1 MVLSDKDFELLS
13 RFLKSLGIEDPSDFD
28 MKIDSIVKSSFD
40 KNYLTITLR
49 KDTPWNYSLV
59 EKFMV
64 GLNSLTSY
72 KAKVIFI
79 YDCPTYGKELKDL
92 IIDWYFNSTHKKEN
106 FELFIPLSGDDKTI
120 NIVFNSKQEENEFN
134 QRYLKDLKDFLTSI
148 SYNFDISLK
157 NNEIKEELKDEEPIE
172 TNKEVK
178 FEEEKSEVE
187 KEIRSE
193 LADLSANY
201 EKMINER
208 KNKDL
213 FKKGGYEPL
222 KIIQIDSNSEAVDV
236 NGRIFEITFRESR
249 NGKTIAH
256 IGLDDGDTIYC
267 TAISNEKSLKKED
280 LLNLKANQ
288 NVRIKGRISTDKYS
302 NDLII
307 MVHYFYPLP
316 DTPLRDDNA
325 IEKRVELH
333 LHTKMSD
340 FDGATFFEDYV
351 KLAKHMGH
359 KAIALTDHGNVQA
372 FPNAQEV
379 AKKQGMKVIYGSEL
393 YVIKDKFDVTIN
405 PIDIPLNSASFV
417 CFDTETTGLNSR
429 FNKMMEFGAVKIIN
443 GMVTD
448 RIDILINP
456 EVPIPENIQKI
467 TNITDEMVKDKPT
480 IKEVLPEILKFIG
493 DSILVAHN
501 LEFDYGYL
509 NEAMKENGY
518 GELKSPAIDT
528 LKLAWYLFQD
538 KRRFNLGSLCKY
550 YDIPYETHDGDEDN
564 VEDFIEESIDKH
576 AAHRADYDAKVL
588 SEVWLNMRGT
598 LTKNNTSIN
607 LLDLTKLEM
616 SQEFIR
622 NYRDSCHI
630 TALVKND
637 KGVKELYEL
646 ISDSHIN
653 HMGYNPYTTESFL
666 ESHRADLLIGS
677 ACLNGEV
684 FKCAMKSDYNN
695 NLRNAIKKFDF
706 IEIQPPENYRYLV
719 EIEEIP
725 SMDDVKTIIKDIIRI
740 AKEENKL
747 ICVTGDVHY
756 LNPSDKV
763 YRDVIISASQ
773 IGGKFHP
780 LFSGKRANKKS
791 RVFANPD
798 QHYRTTE
805 EMFEAFDFLN
815 KDEAKEYI
823 VTNTSKISD
832 MCESIVPVKTDTYT
846 PTIEGCD
853 EKLKD
858 LVYKNAHK
866 LYGDP
871 LPKLIEDRI
880 DSELKGILNNGYG
893 VIYWIAHLLVK
904 KANDDGYIVGS
915 RGSVG
920 SSIVATLSEITEVNP
935 LPPHYRCPKCKHV
948 EFYDDANMSGYD
960 LPIKKCPECGE
971 TMISDGQS
979 IPFETFL
986 GFDADKT
993 PDIDL
998 NFPTDYQSTAH
1009 EYTKVFL
1016 GANNVYRAGTISTVQ
1031 YKTAFGLVRKY
1042 YEDYLHYTKEEI
1054 DTKVKNSKIASIAYG
1069 CVEIK
1074 RTTGQHP
1081 AGIVVVP
1088 NGYDIN
1094 DFTPIQYPADD
1105 VTAAWKTTHFDFTS
1119 MHDTLLKLDI
1129 LGHVDP
1135 QALKMLTD
1143 LTGVDIKSIPLAEP
1157 KVLSLFT
1164 TDDALNLRHQ
1174 YLSPDNGALGL
1185 PEFGTNFVRKVLR
1198 DAMPKTFQDLVIIS
1212 GLTHGTNVWNGNAED
1227 LIKNKVA
1234 NLKGVIGCR
1243 DDIMVYL
1250 ISKGIEK
1257 HNAFVIMETVRKKGK
1272 HLSPA
1277 QIQDMLAHNIPQYY
1291 IDSCEKIE
1299 YLFPKGHA
1307 TAYVM
1312 MALRVAYFKVYYPL
1326 EYYACFFTLRCDAY
1340 DISSMCNGIDRC
1352 YNKLQEL
1359 NEKRESKIDFKEKDS
1374 ALIDTLDVVLEM
1386 YERGYKIEPISI
1398 EKSDATKFIVDKENN
1413 ALIPPFKVLDG
1424 MGETNCLEI
1433 IKARNERPFSSRD
1446 DLMKRAGI
1454 ADKVMKELDRMHCL
1468 DKLND
1473 TDQISLFDFNF

>member
-1 MVLSDKDFELLS
+1 MVLSDKDFALLS
-13 RFLKSLGIEDPSDFD
+13 RFLKSLGIEETSDFD
-28 MKIDSIVKSSFD
+28 MKIDKIVKSSYD
-40 KNYLTITLR
+40 KNYLTITFK
-49 KDTPWNYSLV
+49 KDTPWNYYLV
-59 EKFMV
+59 EKFMN
-64 GLNSLTSY
+64 GLNSLTAY
-72 KAKVIFI
+72 KADIIFI
-79 YDCPTYGKELKDL
+79 YDCPIYGLELKEL
-92 IIDWYFNSTHKKEN
+92 ISDWYFNYSHKKEN
-106 FELFIPLSGDDKTI
+106 FEIFVPLDENDKTI
-120 NIVFNSKQEENEFN
+120 NFVFDSINDEKEFN
-134 QRYLKDLKDFLTSI
+134 EKYLKDLKDFLSSI
-148 SYNFDISLK
+148 SYNFEINSK
-157 NNEIKEELKDEEPIE
+157 NKEIQIEEKIETLAPTNKDEQ
-172 TNKEVK
+172 
-178 FEEEKSEVE
+178 FEEEKKITEE
-187 KEIRSE
+187 EIESE
-193 LADLSANY
+193 LKNNY
-201 EKMINER
+201 ERMVQER
-208 KNKDL
+208 KNRNL
-213 FKKGGYEPL
+213 FKKGDYQPY
-222 KIIQIDSNSEAVDV
+222 KIIQIDSNSEAVDI
-236 NGRIFEITFRESR
+236 NGRIFEIDYRESKT
-249 NGKTIAH
+249 GKTIAK
-256 IGLDDGDTIYC
+256 IGIDDGDTIYC
-267 TAISNEKSLKKED
+267 TAISNEKTLKKED
-280 LLNLKANQ
+280 LLNLKVGH
-288 NVRIKGRISTDKYS
+288 NVRIEGRVTIDKFS

-307 MVHYFYPLP
+307 MVHYIFPLP
-316 DTPLRDDNA
+316 ETEMRNDDEE
-325 IEKRVELH
+325 EKRVELH

-340 FDGATFFEDYV
+340 FDGVTFFEDYV

-359 KAIALTDHGNVQA
+359 KAIAITDHGNVQG
-372 FPNAQEV
+372 FPNAQEI
-379 AKKQGMKVIYGSEL
+379 AKKQDIKVLYGSEL
-393 YVIKDKFDVTIN
+393 YMIDDKFDITIN
-405 PIDIPLNSASFV
+405 PVDLALKDASFV

-443 GMVTD
+443 GMVAD

-456 EVPIPENIQKI
+456 EEPIPENIQKI
-467 TNITDEMVKDKPT
+467 TNITNEMVKDKPT
-480 IKEVLPEILKFIG
+480 IKEALPEILKFIG
-493 DSILVAHN
+493 DSVLVAHN

-509 NEAMKENGY
+509 NEAMKRNGY

-528 LKLAWYLFQD
+528 LKLAWYLFPE
-538 KRRFNLGSLCKY
+538 KRRFSLGSLCKY
-550 YDIPYETHDGDEDN
+550 YGVSYETHDEEDSEEEILGESGDEN
-564 VEDFIEESIDKH
+564 KH

-588 SEVWLNMRGT
+588 SEVWLNMRDT
-598 LTKNNTSIN
+598 ICKQNQNLN

-616 SQEFIR
+616 SQAFLK
-622 NYRDSCHI
+622 NYRDSNHVI
-630 TALVKND
+630 ALVKND
-637 KGVKELYEL
+637 DGVKQLYQI
-646 ISDSHIN
+646 ISDAHIN
-653 HMGYNPYTTESFL
+653 HMGYNSFTTESFL
-666 ESHRADLLIGS
+666 NSHRSNLLIGS

-684 FKCAMKSDYNN
+684 FKCAMKSDYNSH
-695 NLRNAIKKFDF
+695 LRKAIKKFDF
-706 IEIQPPENYRYLV
+706 IEIQPPENYSYLV
-719 EIEEIP
+719 DTEEIP
-725 SMDDVKTIIKDIIRI
+725 SMEDVKIILKDIIRI

-756 LNPSDKV
+756 ANPEDKV
-763 YRDVIISASQ
+763 YRDVMISASQ

-791 RVFANPD
+791 RVFDNPN
-798 QHYRTTE
+798 QHYRTTK
-805 EMFEAFDFLN
+805 EMYDAFDFLSN
-815 KDEAKEYI
+815 DEAKEYI
-823 VTNTSKISD
+823 VTNTNKIAD
-832 MCESIVPVKTDTYT
+832 MCERIVPVKTDTYT

-853 EKLKD
+853 DKLKN
-858 LVYKNAHK
+858 LVYENAHR

-880 DSELKGILNNGYG
+880 NSELKGILDNGYG

-920 SSIVATLSEITEVNP
+920 SSIVATFADITEVNP
-935 LPPHYRCPKCKHV
+935 LPPHYRCPHCKHV
-948 EFYDDANMSGYD
+948 EFSDDTNMSGYD
-960 LPIKKCPECGE
+960 LPKKKCPVCGE
-971 TMISDGQS
+971 IMVSDGQS

-1016 GANNVYRAGTISTVQ
+1016 GANNVYRAGTIGTMQ
-1031 YKTAFGLVRKY
+1031 FKTAYGLVRKY

-1054 DTKVKNSKIASIAYG
+1054 DTKVKKSKIASIAYG
-1069 CVEIK
+1069 CVEVK

-1105 VTAAWKTTHFDFTS
+1105 TTAAWKTTHFDFTS

-1135 QALKMLTD
+1135 QALKFLGD
-1143 LTGVDIKSIPLAEP
+1143 LTGVDIKTIPLADE

-1164 TDDALNLRHQ
+1164 RDDALNLRHQ
-1174 YLSPDNGALGL
+1174 YLEPDNGALGL

-1198 DAMPKTFQDLVIIS
+1198 DAQPKTFQDLVIIS

-1227 LIKNKVA
+1227 LIKNQVA

-1277 QIQDMLAHNIPQYY
+1277 QIQDMLDHDIPQYY

-1326 EYYACFFTLRCDAY
+1326 EYYASFFTLRCDAY
-1340 DISSMCNGIDRC
+1340 DINSMCNGIDRC
-1352 YNKLQEL
+1352 YNRLQEL
-1359 NEKRESKIDFKEKDS
+1359 KEKKAAKIDWKEKDD
-1374 ALIDTLDVVLEM
+1374 AIIDTLDVVLEM
-1386 YERGYKIEPISI
+1386 YERGYKIEPISL
-1398 EKSDATKFIVDKENN
+1398 EKSDPTKFIVDKENN

-1424 MGETNCLEI
+1424 MGESNCIWLTN
-1433 IKARNERPFSSRD
+1433 ARNERMFSSRE
-1446 DLMKRAGI
+1446 DLIKRGGI
-1454 ADKVMKELDRMHCL
+1454 SEKVLKDLERMHCL
-1468 DKLND
+1468 DKLSD

>member
-1 MVLSDKDFELLS
+1 MVLSDKEFELLS
-13 RFLKSLGIEDPSDFD
+13 RFLKSLGIEETSDFN
-28 MKIDSIVKSSFD
+28 MKIDQIVKSSYD
-40 KNYLTITLR
+40 KNFLTITFK
-49 KDTPWNYSLV
+49 KDKPWNYYLV
-59 EKFMV
+59 EKFMN
-64 GLNSLTSY
+64 GLNSLTAY
-72 KAKVIFI
+72 KAKVIFT
-79 YDCPTYGKELKDL
+79 YDCSIYGDDLKNL
-92 IIDWYFNSTHKKEN
+92 ILDWYFNSSHKKEN
-106 FELFIPLSGDDKTI
+106 FDVFVPLSEEDKTI
-120 NIVFNSKQEENEFN
+120 NFVFKTIAEKNEFN
-134 QRYLKDLKDFLTSI
+134 DKYLKDIKDFLSSI
-148 SYNFDISLK
+148 SYNFDIVLK
-157 NNEIKEELKDEEPIE
+157 DNEIKEEIKEEDFTP
-172 TNKEVK
+172 TNKEEQ
-178 FEEEKSEVE
+178 FEEEKKLTEE
-187 KEIRSE
+187 EIEDE
-193 LADLSANY
+193 LKNNY
-201 EKMINER
+201 QKMIEER
-208 KNKDL
+208 RNRNL
-213 FKKGGYEPL
+213 FKKGDYEPF
-222 KIIQIDSNSEAVDV
+222 KIVQIDSNSDAVDI
-236 NGRIFEITFRESR
+236 NGRIFEIDFKESKT
-249 NGKTIAH
+249 GKTIAR
-256 IGLDDGDTIYC
+256 IGVDDGDSIYC

-280 LLNLKANQ
+280 LFRLKVGQ
-288 NVRIKGRISTDKYS
+288 NIRVKGKITEDKFS
-302 NDLII
+302 KDIII
-307 MVHYFYPLP
+307 MVHYISELP
-316 DTPLRDDNA
+316 ETEMRDDNEE
-325 IEKRVELH
+325 EKRVELH

-340 FDGATFFEDYV
+340 FDGVTFFEDYV

-359 KAIALTDHGNVQA
+359 KAIAITDHGNVQG

-393 YVIKDKFDVTIN
+393 YVIKDKFDITIN
-405 PIDIPLNSASFV
+405 PKNIPLKDATFV

-429 FNKMMEFGAVKIIN
+429 FDKMMEFGAVKIIN
-443 GMVTD
+443 GMVAD

-456 EVPIPENIQKI
+456 GIPIPEKIQRI
-467 TNITDEMVKDKPT
+467 TNITNDMVKDKPT
-480 IKEVLPEILKFIG
+480 IKEALPEILKFIG

-509 NEAMKENGY
+509 NEAMKQNGY

-528 LKLAWYLFQD
+528 LKLAWYLFSE
-538 KRRFNLGSLCKY
+538 KRRFTLGALCRY
-550 YDIPYETHDGDEDN
+550 YDVSYETHDEEENNDDILDEIN
-564 VEDFIEESIDKH
+564 ENEKH

-588 SEVWLNMRGT
+588 SEVWLNMREAIS
-598 LTKNNTSIN
+598 KQFENIN
-607 LLDLTKLEM
+607 LLDLTRLDM
-616 SQEFIR
+616 SQSFLK
-622 NYRDSCHI
+622 NYRDSTHAI
-630 TALVKND
+630 ALVRND
-637 KGVKELYEL
+637 KGVKELYQI
-646 ISDSHIN
+646 ISDAHIN
-653 HMGYNPYTTESFL
+653 HMGNNSFTTESFL
-666 ESHRADLLIGS
+666 NSHRSDLLIGS
-677 ACLNGEV
+677 ACFNGEV
-684 FKCAMKSDYNN
+684 FKCAMKSDYND
-695 NLRNAIKKFDF
+695 NLRKAIRKFDF
-706 IEIQPPENYRYLV
+706 IEIQPLENYSYLV
-719 EIEEIP
+719 DTEEIP
-725 SMDDVKTIIKDIIRI
+725 SMEDVKTIIKDIIRV

-763 YRDVIISASQ
+763 YRDVMISASQ

-791 RVFANPD
+791 RVFENPN
-798 QHYRTTE
+798 QHYRSTS
-805 EMFEAFDFLN
+805 EMYEQFSFLS
-815 KDEAKEYI
+815 KEEAKEYI
-823 VTNTSKISD
+823 VTNTNKIAD

-858 LVYKNAHK
+858 LVYKNAHR

-880 DSELKGILNNGYG
+880 NSELKGILDNGYG

-920 SSIVATLSEITEVNP
+920 SSIVATFADITEVNP
-935 LPPHYRCPKCKHV
+935 LPPHYRCPHCKHV
-948 EFYDDANMSGYD
+948 EFSDDQNMSGYD
-960 LPIKKCPECGE
+960 LPKKKCPECGE
-971 TMISDGQS
+971 MMVSDGQS

-1016 GANNVYRAGTISTVQ
+1016 GANNVYRAGTIGTMQ
-1031 YKTAFGLVRKY
+1031 FKTAYGLVRKY

-1054 DTKVKNSKIASIAYG
+1054 DQKVKKSKIASIAYG
-1069 CVEIK
+1069 CVEVK

-1105 VTAAWKTTHFDFTS
+1105 TTAAWKTTHFDFTS

-1135 QALKMLTD
+1135 QALKFLGD
-1143 LTGVDIKSIPLAEP
+1143 LTGVDIKTIPLADE

-1164 TDDALNLRHQ
+1164 CDDALNLKHQ
-1174 YLSPDNGALGL
+1174 YLEPDNGALGL

-1198 DAMPKTFQDLVIIS
+1198 DAKPKTFQDLVIIS

-1227 LIKNKVA
+1227 LIKNQVA

-1277 QIQDMLAHNIPQYY
+1277 QIQDMLDHDVPQYY

-1326 EYYACFFTLRCDAY
+1326 EYYASFFTLRCDAY
-1340 DISSMCNGIDRC
+1340 DINAMSNGIDRC

-1359 NEKRESKIDFKEKDS
+1359 KERKASKVDWKEKDD

-1386 YERGYKIEPISI
+1386 YERGYKIEPINL
-1398 EKSDATKFIVDKENN
+1398 EKSDATRFIVDKENK

-1424 MGETNCLEI
+1424 MGESNCINLT
-1433 IKARNERPFSSRD
+1433 KARDERMFSSRE
-1446 DLMKRAGI
+1446 DLLKRGGI
-1454 ADKVMKELDRMHCL
+1454 SEKVLKDLDKMHCI

>member
-1 MVLSDKDFELLS
+1 MVLSDKEYGLLS
-13 RFLKSLGIEDPSDFD
+13 RFLKSLGIEETSDFD
-28 MKIDSIVKSSFD
+28 MKIDQIVKSSYD
-40 KNYLTITLR
+40 KNFLTITFK
-49 KDTPWNYSLV
+49 KDTPWNYYLV
-59 EKFMV
+59 EKFMS
-64 GLNSLTSY
+64 GLNSLTAY
-72 KAKVIFI
+72 KAKVIFT
-79 YDCPTYGKELKDL
+79 YDCPIYGNELKEL
-92 IIDWYFNSTHKKEN
+92 ISDWYFNCAHKKEN
-106 FELFIPLSGDDKTI
+106 FEIFVPLSEDDKTI
-120 NIVFNSKQEENEFN
+120 NFVFKTIAEENEFN
-134 QRYLKDLKDFLTSI
+134 DKYLRDIKDFLSSI
-148 SYNFDISLK
+148 SYNFDIVLK
-157 NNEIKEELKDEEPIE
+157 DNEIKEEAKEEDFVP
-172 TNKEVK
+172 TKKEEQ
-178 FEEEKSEVE
+178 FEEEKKLTEE
-187 KEIRSE
+187 EIEDE
-193 LADLSANY
+193 LKNNY
-201 EKMINER
+201 ERMIEER
-208 KNKDL
+208 RNRNL
-213 FKKGGYEPL
+213 FKKGDYEPY
-222 KIIQIDSNSEAVDV
+222 KIIQIDSNTDAVDI
-236 NGRIFEITFRESR
+236 NGRIFEIDFRESKTGR
-249 NGKTIAH
+249 TIAR

-280 LLNLKANQ
+280 LLRLKVNQ
-288 NVRIKGRISTDKYS
+288 NIRVKGKVTEDKF
-302 NDLII
+302 NKDIII
-307 MVHYFYPLP
+307 MVHYISELP
-316 DTPLRDDNA
+316 DNEMRSDNEE
-325 IEKRVELH
+325 EKRVELH

-340 FDGATFFEDYV
+340 FDGVTFFEDYV

-359 KAIALTDHGNVQA
+359 KAIAITDHGNVQG
-372 FPNAQEV
+372 FPNAQEI

-393 YVIKDKFDVTIN
+393 YVIKDKFDITIN
-405 PIDIPLNSASFV
+405 PKDIPLKDASFV

-443 GMVTD
+443 GMVAD

-467 TNITDEMVKDKPT
+467 TNITNEMVKDKPT
-480 IKEVLPEILKFIG
+480 IKEALPEILKFIG

-509 NEAMKENGY
+509 NEAMKQNGY

-528 LKLAWYLFQD
+528 LKLAWYLFPE
-538 KRRFNLGSLCKY
+538 KRRFKLGALCKY
-550 YDIPYETHDGDEDN
+550 YDVEYETHDEDDN
-564 VEDFIEESIDKH
+564 EDFLEENSGEDKH

-588 SEVWLNMRGT
+588 SEVWLNMRDT
-598 LTKNNTSIN
+598 ISKQFENIN

-616 SQEFIR
+616 SQPFLR
-622 NYRDSCHI
+622 NYRDSNHVI
-630 TALVKND
+630 ALIRND
-637 KGVKELYEL
+637 KGVKELYEI

-653 HMGYNPYTTESFL
+653 YMGYNSFTTESFL
-666 ESHRADLLIGS
+666 NSHRSDLLIGS
-677 ACLNGEV
+677 ACFNGEV
-684 FKCAMKSDYNN
+684 FKCAMKSDYSN

-706 IEIQPPENYRYLV
+706 IEIQPPENYSYLV
-719 EIEEIP
+719 DTEEIP
-725 SMDDVKTIIKDIIRI
+725 SMEDVKTIIKDIIRI

-756 LNPSDKV
+756 ANPSDKI
-763 YRDVIISASQ
+763 YRDVMISASQ
-773 IGGKFHP
+773 IGGRAHP
-780 LFSGKRANKKS
+780 LFANGKRANKKYP
-791 RVFANPD
+791 VFENPN
-798 QHYRTTE
+798 QHYRSTTE
-805 EMFEAFDFLN
+805 MYEQFSFLS
-815 KDEAKEYI
+815 KEEAKEYI
-823 VTNTSKISD
+823 VTNTNKIAD
-832 MCESIVPVKTDTYT
+832 MCDSIVPVKTDTYT

-858 LVYKNAHK
+858 LVYKNAHR

-880 DSELKGILNNGYG
+880 NSELKGILDNGYG

-920 SSIVATLSEITEVNP
+920 SSIVATFADITEVNP
-935 LPPHYRCPKCKHV
+935 LPPHYRCPHCKHV
-948 EFYDDANMSGYD
+948 EFAEDQNMSGYD
-960 LPIKKCPECGE
+960 LPKKKCPVCGE
-971 TMISDGQS
+971 IMVSDGQS

-1016 GANNVYRAGTISTVQ
+1016 GANNVYRAGTIGTMQ
-1031 YKTAFGLVRKY
+1031 FKTAYGLVRKY

-1054 DTKVKNSKIASIAYG
+1054 DQKVKKSKIASIAYG
-1069 CVEIK
+1069 CVEVK

-1105 VTAAWKTTHFDFTS
+1105 TTAAWKTTHFDFTS

-1135 QALKMLTD
+1135 QALKFLGD
-1143 LTGVDIKSIPLAEP
+1143 LTGVDIKTIPLADE

-1164 TDDALNLRHQ
+1164 RDDALNLRHQ
-1174 YLSPDNGALGL
+1174 YLEPDNGALGL

-1198 DAMPKTFQDLVIIS
+1198 DAQPKTFQDLVIIS

-1227 LIKNKVA
+1227 LIKNQVA

-1277 QIQDMLAHNIPQYY
+1277 QIQDMLDHDIPQYY

-1326 EYYACFFTLRCDAY
+1326 EYYASFFTLRCDAY
-1340 DISSMCNGIDRC
+1340 DINSMCNGIDRC
-1352 YNKLQEL
+1352 YNRLQEL
-1359 NEKRESKIDFKEKDS
+1359 KEKKAAKIDWKEKDD
-1374 ALIDTLDVVLEM
+1374 AIIDTLDVVLEM
-1386 YERGYKIEPISI
+1386 YERGYKIEPISL
-1398 EKSDATKFIVDKENN
+1398 EKSDPTKFIVDKENN

-1424 MGETNCLEI
+1424 MGESNCIWLTN
-1433 IKARNERPFSSRD
+1433 ARNERMFSSRE
-1446 DLMKRAGI
+1446 DLIKRGGI
-1454 ADKVMKELDRMHCL
+1454 SEKVLKDLERMHCL
-1468 DKLND
+1468 DKLSD